1 MSSPA
6 APGAQPPGQGS
17 AGGTDQVTA
26 LQGIT
31 RQLSNGNT
39 LLQTLIASIG
49 TLTTAIQSV
58 LPRIFGSF
66 TLNAAASTT
75 VLQAGVKA
83 NSVIQW
89 TPTNAAAGTLEG
101 SAKSLY
107 LASIS
112 PGVSFTVA
120 TANAANAAGSE
131 TFSYVVST
139 PS

>member
-1 MSSPA
+1 MSMPASPSQS
-6 APGAQPPGQGS
+6 PLGQGS
-17 AGGTDQVTA
+17 AGSTDVVTT

-39 LLQTLIASIG
+39 LLQTLITSIG

-75 VLQAGVKA
+75 VLQAGIKA
-83 NSVIQW
+83 NAMVKW
-89 TPTNAAAGTLEG
+89 TPTNAAAATLEG
-101 SAKSLY
+101 SAKALY

-120 TANAANAAGSE
+120 TASGGNAAGTE
-131 TFSYVVST
+131 TFQYSVEN
-139 PS
+139 PA